1 MAIKTLRDIE
11 VLENKNV
18 LVRVDFDVP
27 FNSNGQVAN
36 TTRIKACLP
45 TIKYLLEKGAKV
57 TLLTKLGRPNNGV
70 KISTEVLAPL
80 LAQLLNTKVSWFPT
94 LSYSPNLGNLIL
106 LENVR
111 FYPEEEKQDT
121 AFVKALT
128 APYDLY
134 VNEAFAM
141 CHRKDSSVSLAPKFL
156 PSYAGFRLIKEIETL
171 TKLVENPQR
180 PFIAIIGG
188 AKLETKIPVI
198 ENLAHIS
205 DKVLIGGKLSLELS
219 PKLLKLP
226 NILNSQDWVEK
237 KDIGPQTIALF
248 KSEIAKAKTIVWN
261 GPMGMFEDEKYA
273 KGTEEIAR
281 YISNLDAFKVV
292 GGGDTIAAITKAGV
306 LDKMDFVSTG
316 GGAMLT
322 FLSGKPM
329 PGIIALEQ
337 SEVC

>member
-1 MAIKTLRDIE
+1 MAIKTLKDIK
-11 VLENKNV
+11 VLKNRNV

-27 FNSNGQVAN
+27 FNSNGQVAD

-57 TLLTKLGRPNNGV
+57 ALLTKLGRPNNGI
-70 KISTEVLAPL
+70 KTSTKVLSPL
-80 LAQLLNTKVSWFPT
+80 LAQLLNTKVSWLPNISF
-94 LSYSPNLGNLIL
+94 SPNLGNLIL
-106 LENVR
+106 LENIG
-111 FYPEEEKQDT
+111 FYKEDAEGDVSFAKT
-121 AFVKALT
+121 LAT
-128 APYDLY
+128 PYDFY
-134 VNEAFAM
+134 VNEAFAK
-141 CHRKDSSVSLAPKFL
+141 CHRNEAGVSIIPKFL
-156 PSYAGFRLIKEIETL
+156 PSFAGFRLIKEIETL
-171 TKLVENPQR
+171 TALLKNPQR

-188 AKLETKIPVI
+188 AKIETKIPVV
-198 ENLAHIS
+198 ESLANIAN
-205 DKVLIGGKLSLELS
+205 KVLIGGKLSLELN

-237 KDIGPQTIALF
+237 KDIGPQTISLF
-248 KSEIAKAKTIVWN
+248 KKELGKAKTIVWN
-261 GPMGMFEDEKYA
+261 GPMGMFENEKYA
-273 KGTEEIAR
+273 KGTREIAR

-329 PGIIALEQ
+329 PGIIALDQ
-337 SEVC
+337 NSL